1 MRITLVFAFFLLGL
15 TPFGSQA
22 QQTPQQTQSRIM
34 ALEGSWLW
42 ADTDS
47 ARLASAQKAQDLLLL
62 GLDDKSSWD
71 FEFDSLRSS
80 TIAIASHSKAPFRV
94 FTWNAV
100 LQDKRFVHFGVLQ
113 YKKGSE
119 MRNFPLF
126 DSAQSLPEDWDDR
139 ELSPAEWI
147 GALYYQVVPLSKT
160 DWMVLGFD
168 GHNIN
173 SNRSIVDV
181 IHVET
186 NETGSELSFGQ
197 PLFRESLEDPSRA
210 TRMVFEYHKSA
221 RMLLRFEESEQWLV
235 VDNLGSP
242 IEGGNS
248 NPYLQF
254 PTGDYSAYK
263 EYKGGSWVRFDLETL
278 RFVKDKEVENDPENL
293 ELPQPEVE
301 EDSKLS
307 EPPSDQD

>member
-1 MRITLVFAFFLLGL
+1 MRITLVTALLVLGSFSVGL
-15 TPFGSQA
+15 KA
-22 QQTPQQTQSRIM
+22 QQTPEQTQRSIL
-34 ALEGSWLW
+34 ALEGAWLW
-42 ADTDS
+42 AETDS
-47 ARLASAQKAQDLLLL
+47 ARLAAARQAQSFLMEGLTDKAA
-62 GLDDKSSWD
+62 WD
-71 FEFDSLRSS
+71 FDFDSLRTS
-80 TIAIASHSKAPFRV
+80 TIAIASHPKAPFRV

-100 LQDKRFVHFGVLQ
+100 LLDKRFVHYGVLQ
-113 YKKGSE
+113 FKKGNE
-119 MRNFPLF
+119 LINFPLF
-126 DSAQSLPEDWDDR
+126 DSAQALPEAWDDS
-139 ELSPAEWI
+139 ELSPIEWI
-147 GALYYQVVPLSKT
+147 GALYYQLVPLSKS
-160 DWMVLGFD
+160 DCMVLGFD

-181 IHVET
+181 IHFET
-186 NETGSELSFGQ
+186 SENGTDLTFGK

-263 EYKGGSWVRFDLETL
+263 EQKGGSWVRFDLETL

-293 ELPQPEVE
+293 ELPQPEPE
-301 EDSKLS
+301 L
-307 EPPSDQD
+307 EPNEDQD